1 LQSPREGWATTTR
14 SLPPHRTPDELIE
27 GEESDTVRRRL
38 EDGMPFRA
46 VKVPHTAAG
55 LEERLTELG
64 WEIQVRQTAGPFFWG
79 AGGRASRT

>member
-1 LQSPREGWATTTR
+1 
-14 SLPPHRTPDELIE
+14 
-27 GEESDTVRRRL
+27 
-38 EDGMPFRA
+38 MPFRA